1 MIRNDSISPL
11 TLQSRIEHAWNLHKM
26 VYTQLIRN
34 FLGHIWP
41 NFWKCMTDELG
52 IEWYRLGTRT
62 NTKMRV
68 NLINFRLQYE
78 WNTFKSHVNPA
89 WIPYVSRMD
98 CVCMR
103 HIFRI
108 YTWTYQ
114 WNNLANISLMS
125 REHLRIYHAWIKYV
139 SLRKCAYCVYTS
151 YYLCVIHLHKFLNGS
166 KPILRMLQMYRVCPV
181 CNTHETLTNCV
192 HHEWNAHAARET
204 TFLCMNHAK
213 SIRRG

>member
-68 NLINFRLQYE
+68 NLINFRLQVRMKHFQISRESCMNSVCITHGLRMYE
-78 WNTFKSHVNPA
+78 AYIPHIYVDISMKQPCKYITDESRTPA
-89 WIPYVSRMD
+89 HLSRM
-98 CVCMR
+98 
-103 HIFRI
+103 
-108 YTWTYQ
+108 
-114 WNNLANISLMS
+114 N
-125 REHLRIYHAWIKYV
+125 
-139 SLRKCAYCVYTS
+139 
-151 YYLCVIHLHKFLNGS
+151 
-166 KPILRMLQMYRVCPV
+166 
-181 CNTHETLTNCV
+181 
-192 HHEWNAHAARET
+192 
-204 TFLCMNHAK
+204 
-213 SIRRG
+213 